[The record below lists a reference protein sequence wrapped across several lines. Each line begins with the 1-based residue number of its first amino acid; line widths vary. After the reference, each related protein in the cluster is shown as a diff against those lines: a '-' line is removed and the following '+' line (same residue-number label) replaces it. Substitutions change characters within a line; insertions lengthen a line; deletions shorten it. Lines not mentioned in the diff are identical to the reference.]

1 MLIDHIKKIIH
12 ACRSHKRSKSS
23 RNSGNRIFVFL
34 TILALTL
41 FMSIVILEP
50 ALAISFTPEVPVPG
64 QGETVQLQNNTS
76 PIGNY
81 IKTVYRYAIG
91 GVGILAAVVMMFGGV
106 IWITA
111 GGNASR
117 VGEAKAWIG
126 AALSGLVLA
135 LLSYMVLNAINP
147 ALINF
152 RISTIEPIESDGL
165 TETAPGAEG
174 WIFDSG
180 IGRQMSDASPELA
193 EMLNCLRANLPEG
206 VGRISSISD
215 SYGLNQCRL
224 HYDPRSCAHMEN
236 SCHYGGGTG
245 NRSYAVD
252 LGDEENISAITEAAS
267 QCSQYVGF
275 ILDEGNHIHIS
286 SVACPRN

>member
-1 MLIDHIKKIIH
+1 VKGRRAYPQLMNMLIDHIKKIIH

-147 ALINF
+147 ALVEF
-152 RISTIEPIESDGL
+152 KTYQTITP
-165 TETAPGAEG
+165 
-174 WIFDSG
+174 
-180 IGRQMSDASPELA
+180 
-193 EMLNCLRANLPEG
+193 
-206 VGRISSISD
+206 ISSGGCCIYRD
-215 SYGLNQCRL
+215 GGRTL
-224 HYDPRSCAHMEN
+224 CA
-236 SCHYGGGTG
+236 SV
-245 NRSYAVD
+245 A
-252 LGDEENISAITEAAS
+252 
-267 QCSQYVGF
+267 
-275 ILDEGNHIHIS
+275 LDECLKLDNGSFTNNS
-286 SVACPRN
+286 TCQSGTCVPMDQ